1 MKLQGKQKAGVKTI
15 KHTVAGR
22 WCGGGGITFLIATLI
37 VIDAPPAANQE

>member
-1 MKLQGKQKAGVKTI
+1 MISRSWRFTAGE
-15 KHTVAGR
+15 AGGGR